1 MDGVEERAHEP
12 IARLTGTQSPLPRST
27 AWWAV
32 ARCVAT
38 SVAMTYRREIR
49 QPRDNVGRVIRF
61 ANGTA
66 GTVYR
71 ETVSTRA
78 TAAAPCVLIVCFR
91 LRGVHGRG
99 HTLFRIE
106 SILNTPLFVGFP
118 GFLSKLWLRHD
129 DRDVYRGIYE
139 WDGADQAEAYAR
151 SLWRVLA
158 LVSEARSIGYQ
169 VLPDVR
175 RDEVLDGRGLEA
187 GRRPEVGAW
196 WQVVASP

>member
-1 MDGVEERAHEP
+1 MDGVDERAHDLSAP
-12 IARLTGTQSPLPRST
+12 LTGAQSPLPWST
-27 AWWAV
+27 AWGAV

-38 SVAMTYRREIR
+38 CVAMTCRREIR

-71 ETVSTRA
+71 ETVAARA
-78 TAAAPCVLIVCFR
+78 TATAPCVLVVCFR

-129 DRDVYRGIYE
+129 DRGVYRGIYE
-139 WDGADQAEAYAR
+139 WDGADRAEKYAR

-158 LVSEARSIGYQ
+158 LVSEAPSIGYQ
-169 VLPDVR
+169 VLPGLR
-175 RDEVLDGRGLEA
+175 RDDVLDDPDLA
-187 GRRPEVGAW
+187 ARRQQEVGAW
-196 WQVVASP
+196 WQVVGSP